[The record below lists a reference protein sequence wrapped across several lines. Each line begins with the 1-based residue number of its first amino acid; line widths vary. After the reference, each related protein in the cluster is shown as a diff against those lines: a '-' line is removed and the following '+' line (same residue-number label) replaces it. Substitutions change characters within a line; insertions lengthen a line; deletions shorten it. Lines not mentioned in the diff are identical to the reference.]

1 GRRGHPPFRA
11 VDRRAELPQL
21 VGELEALRR
30 ADVAEIGGAPDAQ
43 AGAVV
48 PAVGVADLH
57 RERREL
63 LQSRL
68 LRRRTQP
75 VELADAVGERGAQV
89 LDHLAQPRLRLG
101 REDALDVQP
110 PERLADR
117 TAAVVDDLDDA
128 LPAWLF
134 LLLSEEA
141 PAKEVEVLV
150 GEGLREVGRPGTQD
164 VPA

>member
-1 GRRGHPPFRA
+1 PFRA

-30 ADVAEIGGAPDAQ
+30 ADVVEIGGAPDPQ

-48 PAVGVADLH
+48 PAVGVAHLD

-68 LRRRTQP
+68 LRRRAHP
-75 VELADAVGERGAQV
+75 VKLADAVGERGAEV
-89 LDHLAQPRLRLG
+89 LDHLAHPRLRLG
-101 REDALDVQP
+101 REDPLDVEP
-110 PERLADR
+110 TERLADR

-128 LPAWLF
+128 LPAWFL
-134 LLLSEEA
+134 LLLSEE
-141 PAKEVEVLV
+141 
-150 GEGLREVGRPGTQD
+150 
-164 VPA
+164 